1 MKTMNTKTLFIGLAC
16 LTLAACGQEEP
27 APAEEAVG
35 EEAPLEETAVEE
47 QVETVAEEAA
57 EEEIEVVEESAAV
70 VEDSGDVEIVLAQ
83 ADVPAA
89 TPNYRYEEGRH
100 YTRLVPTQPT
110 FGGADK
116 VEVVEF
122 FMYSCPHCYEFEPTI
137 NRWDAEKPAHVRFVR
152 APVMWNDAAEVHAQ
166 IFYTA
171 EALIRTGIIENG
183 PAFHAAVFDAIHS
196 RGSPL
201 LRMNA
206 IQGFFERFGVSETD
220 FNREWSGFW
229 VAQQMQTA
237 RNLAGPRRYN
247 VTGVPA
253 FVVNGKYRTSTVEAG
268 TPAELISIIN
278 ELVEREAAR

>member
-1 MKTMNTKTLFIGLAC
+1 MNTKTLVISLAFVA
-16 LTLAACGQEEP
+16 LAACSSEEP
-27 APAEEAVG
+27 APAEETVSEESAV
-35 EEAPLEETAVEE
+35 EEAAVEE
-47 QVETVAEEAA
+47 QVEAVTEEAA
-57 EEEIEVVEESAAV
+57 DEEIEVVEESAAV
-70 VEDSGDVEIVLAQ
+70 VEDTGDAEIVLAQ
-83 ADVPAA
+83 ADVAA
-89 TPNYRYEEGRH
+89 ETPTYRYQEGTH

-122 FMYSCPHCYEFEPTI
+122 FMYGCPHCYEFEPTI
-137 NRWDAEKPAHVRFVR
+137 NRWDAEKPANVRFVR
-152 APVMWNDAAEVHAQ
+152 APVMWNDVAELHGQ

-171 EALIRTGIIENG
+171 EALVRTGAIENG
-183 PAFHAAVFDAIHS
+183 PAFHAAVFDAIHV
-196 RGSPL
+196 RGNQL

-206 IQGFFERFGVSETD
+206 IQAFFERFGVSEAD
-220 FNREWSGFW
+220 FNREWNGFW

-253 FVVNGKYRTSTVEAG
+253 IVVNGKYRTSTVESG
-268 TPAELISIIN
+268 TYAELISIIN